1 MKKAVITLVLVLG
14 CIVFGKAQSNINDYK
29 YVVVPHFYEFVKGKD
44 AYRLNTITRYLLRK
58 KGLPAFMEEEISAS
72 DYNNNNCLALK
83 ADVVNIKNM
92 LKTKL
97 KVVLSNC
104 DGEVIFESAIGESK
118 SKAYEIAYRA
128 ALNQAFESFDNL
140 NYVYVPN
147 EAILSRKVENED
159 TAKAEKEVEKL
170 KAELEELK
178 EKKEKVKQEELP
190 KTKVSNVVKVE
201 EVKSF
206 LKAKPITNGFELIN
220 SSTSKVEYVI
230 HTAKIP
236 NVFMIK
242 DNKGIIYKKDN
253 QWLIEYVD
261 GDKTITKSLDIRF

>member
-14 CIVFGKAQSNINDYK
+14 CVVFGKAQSSINDYK

-58 KGLPAFMEEEISAS
+58 KGLTAFMEEEISAS
-72 DYNNNNCLALK
+72 DYKNNSCLALR
-83 ADVVNIKNM
+83 ADVVNIKSM

-97 KVVLSNC
+97 KVVLTNC

-128 ALNQAFESFDNL
+128 ALNQAFESFENI
-140 NYVYVPN
+140 NYAYVPN
-147 EAILSRKVENED
+147 EDILSRKVENED
-159 TAKAEKEVEKL
+159 AVKAEKEVKKL

-178 EKKEKVKQEELP
+178 EKKAKVEQEETL
-190 KTKVSNVVKVE
+190 KTQVSDVVKVE
-201 EVKSF
+201 NTKSY
-206 LKAKPITNGFELIN
+206 LKANPITNGFELIN
-220 SSTSKVEYVI
+220 SITDKVEYVI

-242 DNKGIIYKKDN
+242 DYKGIIYKKDD
-253 QWLIEYVD
+253 QWLIEYVE
-261 GDKTITKSLDIRF
+261 GDKTITKTLDIRF